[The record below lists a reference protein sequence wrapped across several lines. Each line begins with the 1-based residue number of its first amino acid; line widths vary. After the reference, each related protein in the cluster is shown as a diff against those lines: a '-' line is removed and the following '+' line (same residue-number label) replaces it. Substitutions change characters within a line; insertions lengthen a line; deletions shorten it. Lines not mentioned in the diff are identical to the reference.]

1 MVQLSPTTHR
11 SLLEMEEVLREI
23 DASPPGNLAVTKDFA
38 SKRIGAFYD
47 AARLQLLSTWA
58 RQSPRN
64 LLQFHTANTVNGVL
78 EEWCDYAPGIVALRL
93 CEGISVGEEVVDRRE
108 ALEPA
113 AFKMLR
119 TDSLDFEK
127 LIKGR
132 SLDFTCVSGAKIQ
145 YLRPLFHARDAS
157 SVKGKQEMFDL
168 VQKLNSEVSQLDEFR
183 VPKVFLEACS
193 VFASELIRNTQEHAT
208 KDCYGRPYIE
218 HAEGFIIS
226 WTQLEGDSYEQDF
239 QGHPRLREFWK
250 RETGAV
256 RAEPLRS
263 LQVSF
268 FDTGPGIA
276 GRATSRELSDLTPAA
291 EREALLRSLKKN
303 ASTKRETGAG
313 NGYPEVLERL
323 RQVGGLMSIRTG
335 RLRLFQAFSPNEQR
349 DLFAFDNWA
358 EELLAPATGTVVS
371 IILPIRR

>member
-11 SLLEMEEVLREI
+11 SLLEMEGGLRDI

-47 AARLQLLSTWA
+47 AARLQLLATWA
-58 RQSPRN
+58 RHSPRH
-64 LLQFHTANTVNGVL
+64 LLQFHMANTVSGVL

-93 CEGISVGEEVVDRRE
+93 CEGVSVGEEIIDRRE

-119 TDSLDFEK
+119 TDSLDFKK

-132 SLDFTCVSGAKIQ
+132 ALDFSCVSGAKIQ
-145 YLRPLFHARDAS
+145 YLRPLFNARDPS
-157 SVKGKQEMFDL
+157 SVRGKQEMFDL
-168 VQKLNSEVSQLDEFR
+168 LQKLNSEVSKLDEFR
-183 VPKVFLEACS
+183 VSEVFLEACS
-193 VFASELIRNTQEHAT
+193 VFTSELIRNTQEHAT

-218 HAEGFIIS
+218 HVEGLLIS
-226 WTQLEGDSYEQDF
+226 WTQLEGEVYERDF

-250 RETGAV
+250 RETGA
-256 RAEPLRS
+256 EHGQPLRS

-276 GRATSRELSDLTPAA
+276 GRATGRDLADISPAV
-291 EREALLRSLKKN
+291 ERDALLRSLKKN

-335 RLRLFQAFSPNEQR
+335 RLRVFQAFSPNEQR
-349 DLFAFDNWA
+349 DVFAFDDWVD
-358 EELLAPATGTVVS
+358 ELLAPATGTVVS